1 MHGKDLEGQLLGLA
15 RWMIFYG
22 EMHLCSDVP
31 WYFPSGFSLRLPR
44 MNEQPN
50 SPSPL
55 FFGGGWITNGKIEC
69 IVKHPSIQK
78 KALPNGSAFLSFL
91 GEGG

>member
-31 WYFPSGFSLRLPR
+31 WFFPSGFSLRLPR

-50 SPSPL
+50 SPPPYSSEEDGL
-55 FFGGGWITNGKIEC
+55 LTVRLNA
-69 IVKHPSIQK
+69 S
-78 KALPNGSAFLSFL
+78 
-91 GEGG
+91 